1 MHVQWTLASAQDFP
15 TCAKL
20 YLIHLLFAL
29 AWKSVVW
36 ESNMFDVLAIKA
48 AFHPLDQQLT
58 HNDVDRRC

>member
-1 MHVQWTLASAQDFP
+1 MYVQWTLAFAQDFP

-29 AWKSVVW
+29 AWKSAVW
-36 ESNMFDVLAIKA
+36 KSNICDVLAIKA
-48 AFHPLDQQLT
+48 AFQPLNQQLT